1 MSVPP
6 VNSATNTPQNGS
18 GVKSPSKQSLDY
30 DAFLKLLVAEMKHQD
45 PTNPSDPAQYLGQL
59 AAFSNV
65 EQAMKTNSKLDALM
79 GAMAVTQ
86 ADAVIGRTVTSADG
100 TITGKVV
107 SLRVLSDGAL
117 AKLDNGKELVLGPGV
132 TVS

>member
-1 MSVPP
+1 MSVAP
-6 VNSATNTPQNGS
+6 VNAPTNTPQNGS

-117 AKLDNGKELVLGPGV
+117 AKLDNGKELPLGPGV